1 MALTGLEIYKQLPKT
16 NCKKCGFPTCLA
28 FAMQLAQKK
37 ASLDKCPDVTEDGK
51 VALEGASAP
60 PMKLVAVGVGE
71 SKVEVGNETVLFR
84 HEESFYHQPGIAV
97 RLSDTLTEE
106 QITKE
111 IEAISKLS
119 FERVGLTLKIN
130 MLALENSSGNVNPY
144 VNMVKKVTSLTN
156 LPLVLIASQA
166 SLTAVLEFC
175 KQNKPLLY
183 KADDSNYEQMAQIA
197 KDSGCPLVVKGNGD
211 LDALDQLVQKVTKA
225 GVTDILLDPGSKD
238 LSHTIQDLTKLRRLA
253 LKKNYR
259 PLGFS
264 TFVMPHN
271 DDPYLELAEASMY
284 ITKYGG
290 IIAIKGHEPWQ
301 ALPLVTGRQDIY
313 TDPRKPIQAE
323 IKVYSFGNVD
333 RNSPIMVTTNFS
345 LTFFTVAGE
354 VEASKMPAYMFLVN
368 TDGTSVLT
376 AWAAD
381 KFTSETI
388 TNTLNKLKVEEFV
401 NHKTLVIPGLVSIIS
416 GRLQDDSGWKVVVGP
431 KEAAGISTFLR
442 TDAWKK

>member
-1 MALTGLEIYKQLPKT
+1 
-16 NCKKCGFPTCLA
+16 
-28 FAMQLAQKK
+28 
-37 ASLDKCPDVTEDGK
+37 
-51 VALEGASAP
+51 
-60 PMKLVAVGVGE
+60 
-71 SKVEVGNETVLFR
+71 
-84 HEESFYHQPGIAV
+84 
-97 RLSDTLTEE
+97 
-106 QITKE
+106 
-111 IEAISKLS
+111 LS

-130 MLALENSSGNVNPY
+130 MLALENTSGNVEQY
-144 VNMVKKVTSLTN
+144 VKSVKKLTSLTN
-156 LPLVLIASQA
+156 TALVLIAPPDA
-166 SLTAVLEFC
+166 LTAALEVC

-183 KADDSNYEQMAQIA
+183 KADDSNYEQMATIA
-197 KDSGCPLVVKGNGD
+197 KNSACTLVVKGNGD
-211 LDALDQLVQKVTKA
+211 LEALDALVQKVVKL

-284 ITKYGG
+284 VSKYGG

-301 ALPLVTGRQDIY
+301 ALPLVTGRQDVY

-323 IKVYSFGNVD
+323 VKVYSFGNVD
-333 RNSPIMVTTNFS
+333 RNSPVFVTTNFS

-354 VEASKMPAYMFLVN
+354 VESSKVPTYMFLVN

-388 TNTLNKLKVEEFV
+388 TNTLKKLKLEDYVD
-401 NHKTLVIPGLVSIIS
+401 HKTMIIPGLVSIIS
-416 GRLQDDSGWKVVVGP
+416 GRLQEDSGWKVVVGP
-431 KEAAGISTFLR
+431 KEAAGISPFLR
-442 TDAWKK
+442 TEAWKK